1 MSSRPAGGKQEE
13 RLMPWNPSRETII
26 REREHAACVKRERL
40 RDEFARTALEGIL
53 SGRPS
58 ESTYTGHE
66 VADAAYKIAD
76 AMLAARE
83 AKEEGR

>member
-1 MSSRPAGGKQEE
+1 
-13 RLMPWNPSRETII
+13 MPWVPSMETVI
-26 REREHAACVKRERL
+26 REREHADRTKRERL
-40 RDEFARTALEGIL
+40 RDEFAYAALKGIL
-53 SGRPS
+53 SGRHP

-83 AKEEGR
+83 RKEEGR

>member
-1 MSSRPAGGKQEE
+1 
-13 RLMPWNPSRETII
+13 MPWVPSAEQVI
-26 REREHAACVKRERL
+26 RERQHALQVTRNRL
-40 RDEFARTALEGIL
+40 RDEFARTALKGIL
-53 SGRPS
+53 SGRHP

-83 AKEEGR
+83 RKEEGQ